1 MIQENFTMNNDNY
14 NNLTSRRASY
24 VDAIREHAPAL
35 GIDITKDHYSR
46 AELRQVSMAWKSK
59 IWIPNWITHDQSRR
73 MGRGMFSIP
82 EVPIIVANEDAETS
96 IEATAVTE
104 ELVTV

>member
-1 MIQENFTMNNDNY
+1 MNNDNY

-73 MGRGMFSIP
+73 MGRGMFKSLP
-82 EVPIIVANEDAETS
+82 LPAHHMVRTEWYGRNGTDGTVPRVWDS
-96 IEATAVTE
+96 
-104 ELVTV
+104 